1 MKTFRRILLAVIL
14 LIAAVAVVGML
25 VLNNIRNRAIPD
37 YAENVDLDNLTEEVT
52 VIRDS
57 LAIPHVYAQN
67 EEDLYRV
74 VGYITAQDRLWQ
86 MDLMRRITTG
96 RLSEIFGE
104 DMLSA
109 DQMFRA
115 FGFSQKSEKVLKE
128 TDPEIVKCLNAY
140 TDGVNQFIEKNQ
152 KKLSFEFALLGYKP
166 ETWTV
171 VHTTNLIGYMA
182 WDLTSGWS
190 ADMAIY
196 KIAQVVDE
204 ALLKELMPWDHD
216 FKTRY
221 VFPDYME
228 EHPQLV
234 ENTILEQTVHTIDK
248 LGLQVFEG
256 SNNWAVSGEKS
267 ETGMPLLANDMHLGF
282 MSPGIWY
289 QMHHV
294 VEGKLD
300 VTGVVL
306 PGQPY
311 VICGH
316 NEDIAWGMTN
326 LTVDNLDFYLETVN
340 PQDTNQYKLNGR
352 WVDMRI
358 EEEEIRVKGTD
369 EPVIRINRFT
379 HRGPVV
385 STFKG
390 VKDKTISARW
400 IGTDYSNELRSVHLF
415 NRASNWEEFRDAAR
429 TFIAVSQNIVYA
441 DKEGNIGLQTAG
453 GVPVRPGD
461 HVMIYP
467 GDTTLYDWSEKDI
480 VPFENLPYSYNPESG
495 MVSSANNKTVGD
507 DYPYYIGTWFSLPNR
522 INRIREMLEE
532 TDQHSVESFRQ
543 MHSDQLSAFARRL
556 TPVYIDVL
564 TGKVEGV
571 AEEALAE
578 LRNWEYQ
585 MDKCLSAPLIYEQTF
600 LELMRALYKDELG
613 EELFPQMLSSSVLA
627 KYHIYT
633 LAETMESGWCDDVTT
648 PEKTETFSDN
658 ILEAFTSAVDTL
670 VKMAGD
676 DVNAWKYGDFH
687 TITIEHPMGGVEIVK
702 NLFDPNL
709 GPYAAGG
716 SFHTV
721 APFSYPLADPY
732 HVNHGASQR
741 HVYSTADWDASKTV
755 IPTGTSGVPASPYYG
770 NQTELYLNFGYHD
783 DPFSREAVEG
793 KMKYKATF
801 R

>member
-1 MKTFRRILLAVIL
+1 MKIFRRILLAIIIIIA
-14 LIAAVAVVGML
+14 LIAIGSTL
-25 VLNNIRNRAIPD
+25 LLSHIKNRAVPD
-37 YAENVDLDNLTEEVT
+37 YGENIELENLTDEVT

-57 LAIPHVYAQN
+57 LAIPHIYAKN

-96 RLSEIFGE
+96 RLSEIFGA

-115 FGFSQKSEKVLKE
+115 FDFSKKSTDVLKK
-128 TDPEIVKCLNAY
+128 TDPEIVQCLQAY
-140 TDGVNQFIEKNQ
+140 TDGVNQFITNNQ
-152 KKLSFEFALLGYKP
+152 NKLSFEFSLLGYKP
-166 ETWTV
+166 EEWTMI
-171 VHTTNLIGYMA
+171 HTINLIGYMA

-196 KIAQVVDE
+196 KISQAVDE
-204 ALLKELMPWDHD
+204 ALVEELLPWDRG
-216 FKTRY
+216 FKTRF
-221 VFPDYME
+221 VFPEYIE
-228 EHPQLV
+228 QHPELV
-234 ENTILEQTVHTIDK
+234 MNTIIEEAVSAIDK
-248 LGLQVFEG
+248 LGVKVFEA
-256 SNNWAVSGEKS
+256 SNNWAVSGERS

-289 QMHHV
+289 QMHQV

-311 VICGH
+311 VIVGH

-326 LTVDNLDFYLETVN
+326 LTVDNLDFYLETIN
-340 PQDTNQYKLNGR
+340 PQDSNQYKLNGE

-358 EEEEIRVKGTD
+358 EEEVINIKGED
-369 EPVIRINRFT
+369 EPVTRTNRFT

-415 NRASNWEEFRDAAR
+415 NRASNWEEFRDAAK

-441 DKEGNIGLQTAG
+441 DKQGNIGLQAAG
-453 GVPVRPGD
+453 GVPIREGD

-467 GDTTLYDWSEKDI
+467 GDTTLYDWTGL

-495 MVSSANNKTVGD
+495 VVSSANNKTVD
-507 DYPYYIGTWFSLPNR
+507 DAYPYYIGTWFALPNR
-522 INRIREMLEE
+522 IDRIREMLEE
-532 TDQHSVESFRQ
+532 KEKHSVESFKE

-556 TPVYIDVL
+556 TPVYLDVL
-564 TGKVEGV
+564 TGHVEGT
-571 AEEALAE
+571 AEEALE
-578 LRNWEYQ
+578 LLRTWDYQ
-585 MDKCLSAPLIYEQTF
+585 MDKVLAAPLIYEQMF
-600 LELMRALYKDELG
+600 VELVEAIYKDELG
-613 EELFPQMLSSSVLA
+613 DQVFPQIMGSNIIA
-627 KYHIYT
+627 RYHIYT
-633 LAETMESGWCDDVTT
+633 LAETLESAWCDDVTT
-648 PEKTETFSDN
+648 PGVTETFGDN
-658 ILEAFTSAVDTL
+658 IKKAFEATIDTL
-670 VKMAGD
+670 MNLAGN
-676 DVNAWKYGDFH
+676 DVHAWQYGNFH
-687 TITIEHPMGGVEIVK
+687 TLTIEHPMGGVDIVK
-702 NLFDPNL
+702 KLFDPNL

-721 APFSYPLADPY
+721 APFGYKVGSGYD
-732 HVNHGASQR
+732 VSHGASQR
-741 HVYSTADWDASKTV
+741 HIYSIANWDDSKSV
-755 IPTGTSGVPASPYYG
+755 IPTGTSGVPASQYYG
-770 NQTELYLNFGYHD
+770 NQTELYMNFNYHD
-783 DPFSREAVEG
+783 DAFSREAVERR
-793 KMKYKATF
+793 MKYKIVVK
-801 R
+801 

>member
-14 LIAAVAVVGML
+14 LIAVVAVVGML

-37 YAENVDLDNLTEEVT
+37 YAENMDLDNLTEEVT

-104 DMLSA
+104 DMLTA

-166 ETWTV
+166 EKWTV

-204 ALLKELMPWDHD
+204 ALLKELMPWDND

-228 EHPQLV
+228 EHPRLV
-234 ENTILEQTVHTIDK
+234 ENTTLEQTVHTIDK

-294 VEGKLD
+294 VEGKLN

-340 PQDTNQYKLNGR
+340 PEDTNQYKLNGR

-358 EEEEIRVKGTD
+358 EEEQIRVKGAD
-369 EPVIRINRFT
+369 EPVARTNRFT

-415 NRASNWEEFRDAAR
+415 NRAANWEEFREAAK

-480 VPFENLPYSYNPESG
+480 VPFESLPYTYNPESG
-495 MVSSANNKTVGD
+495 MVSSANNRTVGD
-507 DYPYYIGTWFSLPNR
+507 NYPYYIGTWFSLPNR

-532 TDQHSVESFRQ
+532 PDQHSVESFQQ

-578 LRNWEYQ
+578 LRNWDYQ
-585 MDKCLSAPLIYEQTF
+585 MDKCLSAPLIYEQTY
-600 LELMRALYKDELG
+600 LELMRALYHDELG
-613 EELFPQMLSSSVLA
+613 EELFPQMLGSSILA
-627 KYHIYT
+627 RYHIYT
-633 LAETMESGWCDDVTT
+633 LAETMESGWCDDIST
-648 PEKTETFSDN
+648 PDKTETFSDN
-658 ILEAFTSAVDTL
+658 ILAAFTSAVDTL
-670 VKMAGD
+670 VKAGGE
-676 DVNAWKYGDFH
+676 DVNNWKYGDFH

-709 GPYAAGG
+709 GPYATGG

-721 APFSYPLADPY
+721 APFSYPMDDPY

-741 HVYSTADWDASKTV
+741 HIYSAADWDASKTV

-801 R
+801 K

>member
-14 LIAAVAVVGML
+14 LIAVVAVVGML

-104 DMLSA
+104 DMLTA

-166 ETWTV
+166 EKWTV

-204 ALLKELMPWDHD
+204 ALLNELMPWDND

-228 EHPQLV
+228 EHPRLV
-234 ENTILEQTVHTIDK
+234 ENTTLEQTVHTIDK

-340 PQDTNQYKLNGR
+340 PEDTNQYKLNGR

-358 EEEEIRVKGTD
+358 EEEQIRVKGAD
-369 EPVIRINRFT
+369 EPVTRTNRFT

-415 NRASNWEEFRDAAR
+415 NRASNWEEFREAAK

-480 VPFENLPYSYNPESG
+480 VPFESLPYTYNPESG
-495 MVSSANNKTVGD
+495 MVSSANNRTVGD

-532 TDQHSVESFRQ
+532 TDQHSVESFQQ

-578 LRNWEYQ
+578 LRNWDYQ
-585 MDKCLSAPLIYEQTF
+585 MDKCLSAPLIYEQTY
-600 LELMRALYKDELG
+600 LELMRALYYDELG
-613 EELFPQMLSSSVLA
+613 EELFPQMLGSSILA
-627 KYHIYT
+627 RYHIYT
-633 LAETMESGWCDDVTT
+633 LAETMESGWCDDIST
-648 PEKTETFSDN
+648 PDKTETFSDN
-658 ILEAFTSAVDTL
+658 ILAAFTSAVDTL
-670 VKMAGD
+670 VKAGGE
-676 DVNAWKYGDFH
+676 DVNNWKYGDFH

-709 GPYAAGG
+709 GPYATGG

-721 APFSYPLADPY
+721 APFSYPMDDPY

-741 HVYSTADWDASKTV
+741 HIYSAADWDASKTV

-801 R
+801 K